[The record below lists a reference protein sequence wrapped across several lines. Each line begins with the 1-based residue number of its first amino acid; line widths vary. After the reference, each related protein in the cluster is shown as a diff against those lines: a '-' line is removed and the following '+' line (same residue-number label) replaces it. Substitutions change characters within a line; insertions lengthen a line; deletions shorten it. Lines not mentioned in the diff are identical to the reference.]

1 MTHITYKYTSFPEEV
16 NNKNLKKQAFLVET
30 YKIVLLYNENDSKLC
45 TFNFSNYADMYEK
58 YRKIV
63 ATMVFL

>member
-45 TFNFSNYADMYEK
+45 TFNFSNYSENYEK
-58 YRKIV
+58 CRKIV
-63 ATMVFL
+63 ATAVFL

>member
-45 TFNFSNYADMYEK
+45 TFNFSNYHKMYEK
-58 YRKIV
+58 YWKRV
-63 ATMVFL
+63 ATVVFL

>member
-45 TFNFSNYADMYEK
+45 TFNFSNYDKMLEK
-58 YRKIV
+58 C
-63 ATMVFL
+63 